1 MYSLLNNQQKINENF
16 KILIKNLIKK
26 QSLLK
31 DQKEQNLKN
40 NNNMQFESFAKEK
53 NLFIEAS
60 DNLNKN
66 TGSNISMVKSIEKN
80 LDINIDH
87 KILFIIISK

>member
-1 MYSLLNNQQKINENF
+1 MYSLLNNQQKIYDNF

>member
-1 MYSLLNNQQKINENF
+1 MNNQQKIYDIL

-26 QSLLK
+26 QSSLK